1 MCTAPGGWLI
11 LSQLF
16 FFYIADLIYIGR
28 ELKLLHK
35 SDGRNAGWVKRFDHK
50 RRGRLTFFTKQKIAT
65 FYGLPGIQT
74 NLFLF
79 VVHKDLIQLPV
90 QVHYKFLTVRVC
102 VVIFFFFLLSL
113 YEFQLLWEFNTV
125 VGFWAVYFNAFRM
138 TRGWAV
144 LIVFDRV
151 IAL

>member
-1 MCTAPGGWLI
+1 MTHS
-11 LSQLF
+11 LSAFF

-50 RRGRLTFFTKQKIAT
+50 RRGRLNFFTKKKIAT

-79 VVHKDLIQLPV
+79 VVHKDLIQLLV

-102 VVIFFFFLLSL
+102 VVIFFFFNFLYMNFNYCGNLTRWLVFERCSL
-113 YEFQLLWEFNTV
+113 MHL
-125 VGFWAVYFNAFRM
+125 G
-138 TRGWAV
+138 
-144 LIVFDRV
+144 
-151 IAL
+151 

>member
-1 MCTAPGGWLI
+1 MTHS
-11 LSQLF
+11 LSAF

-50 RRGRLTFFTKQKIAT
+50 RRGRLTFFTKKKIAT

-102 VVIFFFFLLSL
+102 VCGYFFFF
-113 YEFQLLWEFNTV
+113 
-125 VGFWAVYFNAFRM
+125 
-138 TRGWAV
+138 
-144 LIVFDRV
+144 
-151 IAL
+151 

>member
-16 FFYIADLIYIGR
+16 FFILLILFTLAESSNYYTKVMVGMQAGSR
-28 ELKLLHK
+28 GLTT
-35 SDGRNAGWVKRFDHK
+35 NAGVVWLFSPKK
-50 RRGRLTFFTKQKIAT
+50 KIAT

-102 VVIFFFFLLSL
+102 VVIIFFNFLYMNFNYCWNLTRWLVFERCSL
-113 YEFQLLWEFNTV
+113 MHL
-125 VGFWAVYFNAFRM
+125 
-138 TRGWAV
+138 GWAV

>member
-11 LSQLF
+11 LSQLL

-50 RRGRLTFFTKQKIAT
+50 RRGRLTFFTKKKL
-65 FYGLPGIQT
+65 LPLTVYQVYRRTCSCLLFIRIWYSYRYKCIINFLQCVCVW
-74 NLFLF
+74 LFL
-79 VVHKDLIQLPV
+79 
-90 QVHYKFLTVRVC
+90 
-102 VVIFFFFLLSL
+102 FFFLLSL

-125 VGFWAVYFNAFRM
+125 VGFWAVFFIAFRM

>member
-50 RRGRLTFFTKQKIAT
+50 RRGRLTFFTKKKIAT

-79 VVHKDLIQLPV
+79 VVHKDLIQLLV

-102 VVIFFFFLLSL
+102 VVIFFFLTFFIWIS
-113 YEFQLLWEFNTV
+113 NI
-125 VGFWAVYFNAFRM
+125 VG
-138 TRGWAV
+138 
-144 LIVFDRV
+144 I
-151 IAL
+151 

>member
-50 RRGRLTFFTKQKIAT
+50 RRGRLTFFTKKKIAT

-102 VVIFFFFLLSL
+102 VVIFIFFFTFFIWISI
-113 YEFQLLWEFNTV
+113 NI
-125 VGFWAVYFNAFRM
+125 VG
-138 TRGWAV
+138 
-144 LIVFDRV
+144 I
-151 IAL
+151 

>member
-16 FFYIADLIYIGR
+16 FFFILLILFTLAESSNYYTKVMVGMQAGSR
-28 ELKLLHK
+28 GLTTNAVVVWLFSHK
-35 SDGRNAGWVKRFDHK
+35 K
-50 RRGRLTFFTKQKIAT
+50 KIAT

-102 VVIFFFFLLSL
+102 VWLLFFFNFLYMNFNYCGNLTRWLVFERCSL
-113 YEFQLLWEFNTV
+113 MHL
-125 VGFWAVYFNAFRM
+125 
-138 TRGWAV
+138 GWQEDGQ
-144 LIVFDRV
+144 F
-151 IAL
+151 

>member
-11 LSQLF
+11 LSQLL

-102 VVIFFFFLLSL
+102 VVIIFFFNFLYMNFNYCGNLTRWLVFERCSL
-113 YEFQLLWEFNTV
+113 MHL
-125 VGFWAVYFNAFRM
+125 
-138 TRGWAV
+138 GWQEDGQ
-144 LIVFDRV
+144 F
-151 IAL
+151 

>member
-50 RRGRLTFFTKQKIAT
+50 RRGRLTFFTKKKIAT

-102 VVIFFFFLLSL
+102 VVIFFFFNFLYMNFNYCGNLTRWLVFEWCSL
-113 YEFQLLWEFNTV
+113 MHL
-125 VGFWAVYFNAFRM
+125 
-138 TRGWAV
+138 GWQEDGQ
-144 LIVFDRV
+144 F
-151 IAL
+151 

>member
-50 RRGRLTFFTKQKIAT
+50 RRGRLTFFTKKKIAT

-79 VVHKDLIQLPV
+79 VVHKDLYSYR
-90 QVHYKFLTVRVC
+90 YKCIINFLQCVC
-102 VVIFFFFLLSL
+102 VWLFFFFQLSL

-125 VGFWAVYFNAFRM
+125 VGFWAVFFNAFRM

-144 LIVFDRV
+144 LIVFDCV